1 MESGALTG
9 EKKIMTKLLDQVH
22 VRAIY
27 AKDPIARVVLDYVAD
42 RRRALNAIS
51 ADSIIDLCEAHNQV
65 VTREMVMAT
74 MRELEEAGAGLF
86 LCGRRGHVSR
96 LRFSL
101 TSRIVGMVAKG
112 LHDLPVQDESITE
125 PVDNVVPI
133 ARQTIEASTDAAS
146 LSLAQVR
153 DLLAQSSAEE
163 LRLVAAYISKL
174 VELRE
179 IESGNFAL
187 LSKPQGRMR
196 ARN

>member
-1 MESGALTG
+1 MS
-9 EKKIMTKLLDQVH
+9 KLLDQVH

-27 AKDPIARVVLDYVAD
+27 TKDPIARVLLDYVAD

-74 MRELEEAGAGLF
+74 MRELEEAGAGVF

-112 LHDLPVQDESITE
+112 LHDLPAQDEAVAE
-125 PVDNVVPI
+125 PPVTNNVVPM
-133 ARQTIEASTDAAS
+133 ARKELDPVGSVS
-146 LSLAQVR
+146 LGDVR
-153 DLLAQSSAEE
+153 ELLSKSSVDE
-163 LRLVAAYISKL
+163 LRQVATYIGKMI
-174 VELRE
+174 ELRE
-179 IESGNFAL
+179 MEGGNFAMV
-187 LSKPQGRMR
+187 SKPFGRR
-196 ARN
+196 SSDHATGN